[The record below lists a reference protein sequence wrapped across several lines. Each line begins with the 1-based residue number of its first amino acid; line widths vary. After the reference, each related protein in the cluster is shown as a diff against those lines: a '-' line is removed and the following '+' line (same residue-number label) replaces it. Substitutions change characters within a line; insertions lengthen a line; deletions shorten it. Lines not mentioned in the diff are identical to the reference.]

1 MNRQVINTSK
11 AENIFLFIYLSIYWA
26 WWDDAAA
33 FMGKWPKGTRPR
45 SLSALRN
52 SQFTPAVKLRE
63 HQDWTGEATAHIRM
77 TYDSLTCTVV
87 CTHVLRGFPH
97 SIVNNL
103 KAAWGEKTHNVVL

>member
-1 MNRQVINTSK
+1 
-11 AENIFLFIYLSIYWA
+11 
-26 WWDDAAA
+26 
-33 FMGKWPKGTRPR
+33 MGEWPEGTRPR

-77 TYDSLTCTVV
+77 TYDSLTCTEVV

-103 KAAWGEKTHNVVL
+103 KDALGGKNP